1 MTVAAVKAQAKTGPA
16 PVKATAAP
24 PSAAAPSRRRGIT
37 PLTPMRVQAAKSMTK
52 LADSMKESH
61 PDMLSHQHVRDAARM
76 LRAGNEEAAQRHLRA
91 AMFSLTPQSLMRNG
105 MHTDDHHIAAR
116 DAMHGVHRHLLLV
129 KDVADVAAKNQA
141 AIRRDSYGDDSSS
154 PPPVTSPVRADPN
167 AGYGPGALAQKP
179 TVRQPPGNQALNAPA
194 RSSSGGSDPAVA
206 DPVGVQPRGSKQFSY
221 GWRDLDRVI
230 DLVGPKGFIHGW
242 IFVGIPA
249 PGDKVSIPGHGPGK
263 VVSGTA
269 KHARVKLASGH
280 IATISHDGNAAGPG
294 KLVKSASAPPAPKED
309 EADWRA
315 ANRKQASASIAKG
328 RETLFHGTAHEF
340 KPGDIIDAQHANAG
354 VTRLHEGNQYA
365 FASTDPGEATF
376 AGKASRP
383 GGHVYRVEP
392 VDKYEFDPHQGSATS
407 RRTTG
412 GFRVVEEVAKESGK
426 KLFSLNS
433 MTKAQKKAYISK
445 GTVPEGMA
453 PRPSLAQQH
462 SRENVMSTDL
472 AAYGWG
478 DILAVIELASSGG
491 RHIPGTSDTYSH
503 GWKLRAGLPGKKEL
517 YSKLPT
523 ADKMSR
529 TALKQHMDLHHNGG
543 MPIGGRRVGPKNPSR
558 EDLLATHEAMHADEP
573 LSVNPPGSA
582 DNSALKGGLSRTSTA
597 HTHGNVTGMAN
608 RLAGIGL
615 SAETGKLASTTA
627 PRGKPG
633 GPGLYGAKGNMHS
646 PYMQNIVKALIEK
659 RGMDPGKAYAVAWGA
674 MRKWSR
680 GGGKVHPEVRA
691 AAAGGLGLEK
701 AAEVRAHGH
710 AASWSDVG
718 RRIDLAAA
726 PPPAPAAAPA
736 SGQAGGA
743 LPARVAAGSATGG
756 QFSAGGGSQP
766 AKGKTAATGKAGAK
780 PPLTAHQQHV
790 AHVAHLL
797 KVSTAKAGLLVTAQ
811 DDRAKASALIKQR
824 DALVKAMAS
833 AGGKTGTGQ
842 AGAKTAKTATTATTA
857 PAAAKTAAA
866 STTAAKPA
874 ASAAVKKS
882 TTAAKPSASATSA
895 AGLKTQVAALNTQ
908 ISALLAQASQA
919 TAQAAKMK

>member
-1 MTVAAVKAQAKTGPA
+1 
-16 PVKATAAP
+16 
-24 PSAAAPSRRRGIT
+24 
-37 PLTPMRVQAAKSMTK
+37 MRVQAAKSMTK

-116 DAMHGVHRHLLLV
+116 DAMHGAHRHLLLV
-129 KDVADVAAKNQA
+129 KDIADVAAKNQA
-141 AIRRDSYGDDSSS
+141 ANARDSYGDDSSS
-154 PPPVTSPVRADPN
+154 PPPVTSPVRPDPN

-179 TVRQPPGNQALNAPA
+179 TARQPPGNQALNAPA

-206 DPVGVQPRGSKQFSY
+206 DPVGVQPRGSKQFART
-221 GWRDLDRVI
+221 WRDLGSVI
-230 DLVGPKGFIHGW
+230 DLVGPKGYIHGF

-249 PGDKVSIPGHGPGK
+249 PGDKVNVPGHGPGK
-263 VVSGTA
+263 VVSGNA

-280 IATISHDGNAAGPG
+280 IATISHDGNAARPG

-309 EADWRA
+309 EADWKA
-315 ANRKQASASIAKG
+315 ANRKQAAASIAKG
-328 RETLFHGTAHEF
+328 ETLFHGTAHEF

-433 MTKAQKKAYISK
+433 MTKTQKKAYISK

-462 SRENVMSTDL
+462 SRENVMTTDL

-491 RHIPGTSDTYSH
+491 HHIAGTSDTYSH

-517 YSKLPT
+517 YSKLPA

-558 EDLLATHEAMHADEP
+558 EQLLAVHEAMHADEP

-582 DNSALKGGLSRTSTA
+582 DNSALKGGLSRTSAA

-608 RLAGIGL
+608 RLAGIDL
-615 SAETGKLASTTA
+615 SAETGKLASTPA

-633 GPGLYGAKGNMHS
+633 GPGLYDVKGLGHTDYLN
-646 PYMQNIVKALIEK
+646 QIVKALIGK
-659 RGMDPGKAYAVAWGA
+659 GMDPGKAYAVARGSI
-674 MRKWSR
+674 RKWGH
-680 GGGKVHPEVRA
+680 GGAHVHPEVRA
-691 AAAGGLGLEK
+691 AAT
-701 AAEVRAHGH
+701 AAEAGELAKQARAKAVHGH
-710 AASWSDVG
+710 AASWDDVLLV
-718 RRIDLAAA
+718 IDLAAT
-726 PPPAPAAAPA
+726 PAPAPAVAPA

-756 QFSAGGGSQP
+756 QFSAGSGGQPSQ
-766 AKGKTAATGKAGAK
+766 GKAATGKAAAK

-811 DDRAKASALIKQR
+811 DDRQKAAGLIKQR

-833 AGGKTGTGQ
+833 AGGKASTGQ
-842 AGAKTAKTATTATTA
+842 AGAKTAKTATTSTTA
-857 PAAAKTAAA
+857 PATPAPAAAVPASTSTAAA
-866 STTAAKPA
+866 TPKAPA
-874 ASAAVKKS
+874 A
-882 TTAAKPSASATSA
+882 AAKPSASATSA

>member
-1 MTVAAVKAQAKTGPA
+1 MTVTAAKSQAKAGPA
-16 PVKATAAP
+16 PAKAATAP
-24 PSAAAPSRRRGIT
+24 PTPPAPSRRRGIT

-105 MHTDDHHIAAR
+105 MHTDDDHIAAR

-141 AIRRDSYGDDSSS
+141 AIRRDSYDDDSSS

-179 TVRQPPGNQALNAPA
+179 TVRQPPGDQALNAPA
-194 RSSSGGSDPAVA
+194 RSSGGGSDPAVA
-206 DPVGVQPRGSKQFSY
+206 DPVGVQPRGSKQFATRNGVRKVTELAY
-221 GWRDLDRVI
+221 GWDDLAAVI
-230 DLVGPKGFIHGW
+230 IELAKPWLPSAEYWKSVGSGGGNAPKDKGGSDEEKASNHIADAKKASATGMHQAAASHLARASALTSDPAKQAK
-242 IFVGIPA
+242 INAVGKGA
-249 PGDKVSIPGHGPGK
+249 AGLAVNAGQGS
-263 VVSGTA
+263 A
-269 KHARVKLASGH
+269 FKLAS
-280 IATISHDGNAAGPG
+280 T
-294 KLVKSASAPPAPKED
+294 
-309 EADWRA
+309 
-315 ANRKQASASIAKG
+315 
-328 RETLFHGTAHEF
+328 
-340 KPGDIIDAQHANAG
+340 
-354 VTRLHEGNQYA
+354 
-365 FASTDPGEATF
+365 
-376 AGKASRP
+376 
-383 GGHVYRVEP
+383 
-392 VDKYEFDPHQGSATS
+392 
-407 RRTTG
+407 
-412 GFRVVEEVAKESGK
+412 
-426 KLFSLNS
+426 
-433 MTKAQKKAYISK
+433 
-445 GTVPEGMA
+445 
-453 PRPSLAQQH
+453 
-462 SRENVMSTDL
+462 
-472 AAYGWG
+472 
-478 DILAVIELASSGG
+478 SSGV
-491 RHIPGTSDTYSH
+491 
-503 GWKLRAGLPGKKEL
+503 E
-517 YSKLPT
+517 
-523 ADKMSR
+523 
-529 TALKQHMDLHHNGG
+529 
-543 MPIGGRRVGPKNPSR
+543 
-558 EDLLATHEAMHADEP
+558 
-573 LSVNPPGSA
+573 
-582 DNSALKGGLSRTSTA
+582 
-597 HTHGNVTGMAN
+597 
-608 RLAGIGL
+608 L
-615 SAETGKLASTTA
+615 SAETGKLAATPA

-701 AAEVRAHGH
+701 AAEARAHAH

-718 RRIDLAAA
+718 RRIDLAAT
-726 PPPAPAAAPA
+726 PAPAPAPA
-736 SGQAGGA
+736 VAPVSGQAGGA
-743 LPARVAAGSATGG
+743 LPARVAAGSTTGG
-756 QFSAGGGSQP
+756 QFSAGGGGQPSQ
-766 AKGKTAATGKAGAK
+766 GKTAATGKTTAK

-811 DDRAKASALIKQR
+811 DDRQKAAGLIKQKN
-824 DALVKAMAS
+824 ALVKAMAS
-833 AGGKTGTGQ
+833 AGGKASTGQ
-842 AGAKTAKTATTATTA
+842 AGAKTAKTATTKTTA

-874 ASAAVKKS
+874 ASAAAKKS